1 MLGSEKLEPILYRV
15 SRPIINVLFR
25 VFYRP
30 TYLGL
35 ENIPKEGGF
44 VLAGNHTNNFDC
56 LLLMSSTKRT
66 IHFLAKDELLK
77 GFKKI
82 IFKNMGIIPVNRR
95 IHDKEA
101 LVKAKAVLSKNQV
114 IGIFPEGT
122 FSKVKGQ
129 LLPFKIGAVK
139 MAHDT
144 NTKLV
149 PFCITGT
156 YKLLRKNITITF
168 YPPYDIRD
176 DLGLENDK
184 LRDFLQKELDRKK
197 ESF

>member
-1 MLGSEKLEPILYRV
+1 MLGSDCLEPILYRV
-15 SRPIINVLFR
+15 VRPIINILFKF
-25 VFYRP
+25 FYRP

-35 ENIPKEGGF
+35 ENIPKEGSV

-56 LLLMSSTKRT
+56 LLLISSTKRT

-77 GFKKI
+77 GPKKV

-101 LVKAKAVLSKNQV
+101 LIKAKEVLSQNQV

-144 NTKLV
+144 NAKLV
-149 PFCITGT
+149 PFMITGT

-168 YPPYDIRD
+168 YPPYNVAD

-184 LRDFLQKELDRKK
+184 LRDFLQKELDGKK
-197 ESF
+197 E

>member
-1 MLGSEKLEPILYRV
+1 MLGSDCLEPILYRV
-15 SRPIINVLFR
+15 VRPIISILFKF
-25 VFYRP
+25 FYQP

-35 ENIPKEGGF
+35 ENIPKESSV

-56 LLLMSSTKRT
+56 LLLISSTKRT

-77 GFKKI
+77 GPKKV

-101 LVKAKAVLSKNQV
+101 LIKAKKVLSQNQV

-149 PFCITGT
+149 PFMITGT

-168 YPPYDIRD
+168 YPPYNVGD

-184 LRDFLQKELDRKK
+184 LRDFLQKELDGKK
-197 ESF
+197 E

>member
-1 MLGSEKLEPILYRV
+1 MLGSDYLEPILYRV
-15 SRPIINVLFR
+15 VRPIISILFNF
-25 VFYRP
+25 FYRP

-35 ENIPKEGGF
+35 ENIPKEGSV

-56 LLLMSSTKRT
+56 LLLISSTKRT

-77 GFKKI
+77 GVKKV

-101 LVKAKAVLSKNQV
+101 LIKAKEVLSQNQV

-144 NTKLV
+144 NAKLV
-149 PFCITGT
+149 PFMITGT

-168 YPPYDIRD
+168 YPPYNVGD

-184 LRDFLQKELDRKK
+184 LRDFLQKELDGKK
-197 ESF
+197 E

>member
-1 MLGSEKLEPILYRV
+1 MLGSDCLEPILYRV
-15 SRPIINVLFR
+15 VRPIINILFKF
-25 VFYRP
+25 FYQP

-35 ENIPKEGGF
+35 ENIPKEGSV

-56 LLLMSSTKRT
+56 LLLISSTKRT

-77 GFKKI
+77 GPKKV

-101 LVKAKAVLSKNQV
+101 LIKAKEVLSQNQV

-144 NTKLV
+144 NAKLV
-149 PFCITGT
+149 PFMITGT
-156 YKLLRKNITITF
+156 YKLLKKNITITF
-168 YPPYDIRD
+168 YPPYNVAD

-184 LRDFLQKELDRKK
+184 LRDFLQKELDGKK
-197 ESF
+197 E

>member
-1 MLGSEKLEPILYRV
+1 MEPILYRV
-15 SRPIINVLFR
+15 VRPIINILFKF
-25 VFYRP
+25 FYQP

-35 ENIPKEGGF
+35 ENIPKEGSV

-56 LLLMSSTKRT
+56 LLLISSTKRT

-77 GFKKI
+77 GSKKV

-101 LVKAKAVLSKNQV
+101 LIKAKEVLSQNQV

-144 NTKLV
+144 NAKLV
-149 PFCITGT
+149 PFMITGT

-168 YPPYDIRD
+168 YPPYDVAD

-184 LRDFLQKELDRKK
+184 LRDFLQKELDGKK
-197 ESF
+197 E

>member
-15 SRPIINVLFR
+15 VRPIINILFKF
-25 VFYRP
+25 FYQP

-35 ENIPKEGGF
+35 ENIPKEGSV

-56 LLLMSSTKRT
+56 LLLISSTKRT

-77 GFKKI
+77 GPKKV

-101 LVKAKAVLSKNQV
+101 LIKAKKVLSQNQV

-144 NTKLV
+144 NAKLV
-149 PFCITGT
+149 PFMITGT

-168 YPPYDIRD
+168 YPPYDVAD

-184 LRDFLQKELDRKK
+184 LRDFLQKELDGKK
-197 ESF
+197 E

>member
-1 MLGSEKLEPILYRV
+1 MLGSGKLEPILYRV
-15 SRPIINVLFR
+15 VRPIINILFKF
-25 VFYRP
+25 FYQP

-35 ENIPKEGGF
+35 ENIPKEGSV

-56 LLLMSSTKRT
+56 LLLISSTKRT

-77 GFKKI
+77 GPKKV

-101 LVKAKAVLSKNQV
+101 LIKAKKVLSQNQV

-149 PFCITGT
+149 PFMITGT

-168 YPPYDIRD
+168 YPPYDVAD

-184 LRDFLQKELDRKK
+184 LRDFLQKELDGKK
-197 ESF
+197 E

>member
-1 MLGSEKLEPILYRV
+1 MLGSDCLEPILYRV
-15 SRPIINVLFR
+15 VRPIINILFKF
-25 VFYRP
+25 FYQP

-35 ENIPKEGGF
+35 ENIPKEGSV

-56 LLLMSSTKRT
+56 LLLISSTKRT

-77 GFKKI
+77 GPKKV

-101 LVKAKAVLSKNQV
+101 LIKAKEVLSQNQV

-144 NTKLV
+144 NAKLV
-149 PFCITGT
+149 PFMITGT

-168 YPPYDIRD
+168 YPPYDVAD

-184 LRDFLQKELDRKK
+184 LRDFLQKELDGKK
-197 ESF
+197 E

>member
-1 MLGSEKLEPILYRV
+1 MEPILYRV
-15 SRPIINVLFR
+15 VRPIINILFKF
-25 VFYRP
+25 FYQP

-35 ENIPKEGGF
+35 ENIPKEGSV

-56 LLLMSSTKRT
+56 LLLISSTKRT

-77 GFKKI
+77 GPKKV

-101 LVKAKAVLSKNQV
+101 LIKAKEVLSQNQV

-122 FSKVKGQ
+122 FSKVRGQ

-144 NTKLV
+144 NAKLV
-149 PFCITGT
+149 PFMITGT

-168 YPPYDIRD
+168 YPPYDVAD

-184 LRDFLQKELDRKK
+184 LRDFLQKELDGKK
-197 ESF
+197 E

>member
-1 MLGSEKLEPILYRV
+1 MLGSDYLEPILYRGV
-15 SRPIINVLFR
+15 RPIISILFKF
-25 VFYRP
+25 FYRP

-35 ENIPKEGGF
+35 ENIPKEGSV

-56 LLLMSSTKRT
+56 LLLISSTKRT

-77 GFKKI
+77 GPKKV

-101 LVKAKAVLSKNQV
+101 LIKAKEVLSQNQV

-129 LLPFKIGAVK
+129 LLPFKIGTVK

-144 NTKLV
+144 NAKLV
-149 PFCITGT
+149 PFMITGT

-168 YPPYDIRD
+168 YPPYNVAD

-184 LRDFLQKELDRKK
+184 LRDFLQKELDGKK
-197 ESF
+197 E